1 MKYLKSFNE
10 SVDKDQTEEIKQ
22 TIKDILLPI
31 SDMGYEISIDETSDF
46 KSVDYSVTRQI
57 NKEGYNNQ
65 LIIRVIHKNF
75 YLRHRLNNPPL
86 KLDDE
91 VKEEFIR
98 LKDYLESMGFKSVE
112 AVYVIYNK
120 IWKQNRVDFSEF
132 ISIDNCELRNL
143 LFIASY

>member
-112 AVYVIYNK
+112 VVYVIYNK

>member
-1 MKYLKSFNE
+1 MKYLKKFNE
-10 SVDKDQTEEIKQ
+10 NVDKDQTEEIKQ
-22 TIKDILLPI
+22 TIKDILMPI

-75 YLRHRLNNPPL
+75 YLGHSLNNPPL

-112 AVYVIYNK
+112 VVYVIYNK
-120 IWKQNRVDFSEF
+120 IWNQNRVNFSEF